1 MPKWGKIQED
11 VYVYVA
17 MEGRGGWGKA
27 VMLVEGMRQTEGK
40 KKQENSIIYYFKPC
54 ICFKTSAFLEMLVI
68 NFHNISRRTWVKL
81 TTFEIFKL

>member
-40 KKQENSIIYYFKPC
+40 KKTRKQYHLLF
-54 ICFKTSAFLEMLVI
+54 
-68 NFHNISRRTWVKL
+68 
-81 TTFEIFKL
+81 

>member
-1 MPKWGKIQED
+1 MGKGSD
-11 VYVYVA
+11 V
-17 MEGRGGWGKA
+17 GGGDEA
-27 VMLVEGMRQTEGK
+27 DRRK